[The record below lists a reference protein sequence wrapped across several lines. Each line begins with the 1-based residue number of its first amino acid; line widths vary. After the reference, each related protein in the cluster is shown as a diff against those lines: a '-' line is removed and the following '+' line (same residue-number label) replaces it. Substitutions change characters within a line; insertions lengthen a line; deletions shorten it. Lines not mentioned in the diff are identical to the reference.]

1 MTSTASSART
11 GVQTAASTWSDR
23 AFMALLLVNLVLMLR
38 TYWVETWLLAV
49 SFTLVLGVGLGI
61 AQVQR
66 PILAHWFVLTTWLAL
81 IASLYLRLD

>member
-1 MTSTASSART
+1 
-11 GVQTAASTWSDR
+11 
-23 AFMALLLVNLVLMLR
+23 MALLLVNLVLMLR

-61 AQVQR
+61 VQVQK
-66 PILAHWFVLTTWLAL
+66 PILARWFVLTTWLAL

>member
-1 MTSTASSART
+1 
-11 GVQTAASTWSDR
+11 VQTAASTWSDR

-61 AQVQR
+61 VQVQK
-66 PILAHWFVLTTWLAL
+66 PILARWFVLTTWLAL